1 MCRVLGEGMIRRTRK
16 DHHCAVCG
24 KKIPAGEA
32 CYWQT
37 NTGWEGA
44 DFGTVY
50 WCLGCDIAS
59 ASSE

>member
-1 MCRVLGEGMIRRTRK
+1 MIRRTRK
-16 DHHCAVCG
+16 DHQCFACG

-37 NTGWEGA
+37 NTGCDGA

-50 WCLGCDIAS
+50 WCLGCDINS
-59 ASSE
+59 PPDE